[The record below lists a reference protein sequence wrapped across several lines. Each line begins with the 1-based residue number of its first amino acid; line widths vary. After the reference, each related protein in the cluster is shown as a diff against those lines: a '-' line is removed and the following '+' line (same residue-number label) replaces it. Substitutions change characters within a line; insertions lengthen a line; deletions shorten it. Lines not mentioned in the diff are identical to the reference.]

1 MIKLITVL
9 VIASLGFTAV
19 QSQEELKCGTCL
31 AENEV
36 LCVSETS
43 YYFCFDGETVG
54 DEIQCAGDTVCSNAE
69 EVCVPKTQISETV
82 KNVCGD
88 ASIGGCG
95 KCITGNKYTCV
106 SPTQAARCVK
116 NEIAGVINCKA
127 DEICIADVEVGSVCV
142 PQCAAAY
149 VSRSFRNL
157 ASSRITYIGS
167 LQLGKNATCNED
179 AEYTTPTPAP
189 STTPSP
195 DERSRICNEA
205 SEGVTGLFFY
215 TYADGSCRNGVYCQR
230 PSLSSTDWTTF
241 YRPCSA
247 PTPYFNTLLK
257 YCVETKP
264 TNCPV
269 PTTTVAPV
277 TDSTLAP
284 VSPTTVPSTTAA
296 PVPSTTAAPV
306 PSTTAA
312 PVPSTTAA
320 PVPSTTA
327 APVPS
332 TTATPGSSSSSAP
345 E

>member
-1 MIKLITVL
+1 MIKLIAVL

-43 YYFCFDGETVG
+43 YYFCFDGVSLG
-54 DEIQCAGDTVCSNAE
+54 DEQQCTGDTVCSNAE
-69 EVCVPKTQISETV
+69 EICVPKTQISETV

-106 SPTQAARCVK
+106 SPTQAARCVN
-116 NEIAGVINCKA
+116 NEIASIINCKG

-149 VSRSFRNL
+149 
-157 ASSRITYIGS
+157 
-167 LQLGKNATCNED
+167 LGKNATCNED

-215 TYADGSCRNGVYCQR
+215 THADESCRNGVYCQR

-277 TDSTLAP
+277 TDSSLAP

-296 PVPSTTAAPV
+296 PVSESTAAPV

-312 PVPSTTAA
+312 PVSE
-320 PVPSTTA
+320 STA

-332 TTATPGSSSSSAP
+332 TTATPGSTSSSAT